1 MQTSIRNAV
10 AADAL
15 EVAEIHLAARREMTY
30 LPVLHSDEETRS
42 WMAGEVFAD
51 CRVAVAEIGG
61 AVVGFAALEGGR
73 LEHLYVHP
81 DFQSQGVGALL
92 LAWSLSA
99 SPGGVDLWVY
109 QKNLRAIAFYRRH
122 GFSEVRRTDGEN
134 EEREPDLLLAWSS
147 ASDTMSS

>member
-1 MQTSIRNAV
+1 M
-10 AADAL
+10 ADG
-15 EVAEIHLAARREMTY
+15 
-30 LPVLHSDEETRS
+30 P
-42 WMAGEVFAD
+42 
-51 CRVAVAEIGG
+51 GG
-61 AVVGFAALEGGR
+61 VVGYAAFR
-73 LEHLYVHP
+73 SPHLEHLYVHP

-122 GFSEVRRTDGEN
+122 GFSVVRRTDGEN
-134 EEREPDLLLAWSS
+134 EDREPDLLLAWSS